1 MNLKALGLIGPMLV
15 LATCGSS
22 ADLPP
27 DIAAAQ
33 PPTPQA
39 RCDAALAQMP
49 VSDHPR
55 LVAVFEST
63 ALEVAEWNEG
73 GLMPGH
79 ARAGKGMSPFRKHPI
94 DESVASC
101 YYDGTFVFSGPIPPP
116 MPGAPSASPRVFE
129 RLLLVIDSSG
139 DAIESDGG
147 SKENLPLI
155 RPMA

>member
-1 MNLKALGLIGPMLV
+1 MSLKAVALIGPTLV
-15 LATCGSS
+15 LATCGSV

-49 VSDHPR
+49 ISDHPR

-63 ALEVAEWNEG
+63 ALEVAAWHES

-79 ARAGKGMSPFRKHPI
+79 ARAGKGMSPLRKHSP
-94 DESVASC
+94 DESIASC
-101 YYDGTFVFSGPIPPP
+101 YYDGTFVFRGPIPPP
-116 MPGAPSASPRVFE
+116 MPGAPSASPRIFE

-139 DAIESDGG
+139 DAIESHGG
-147 SKENLPLI
+147 SKESLPLI
-155 RPMA
+155 RTAA